1 MNIMEI
7 GERNPNYLGSYDL
20 YDLNTQE
27 IVVTIDRFAEENV
40 VTNGQTE
47 KCAVLHFKE
56 KYKPMILNVENR
68 KRLAR
73 LFHTVLGENMCGK
86 KIKIHIEKTKA
97 FGKIHDALRV
107 MTELPDE
114 RQTACA
120 VCGKIICAFGKLN
133 AEQMAAHTK
142 KKYGKA
148 LCAACATEEA
158 KRLAEQEGQYAETES

>member
-40 VTNGQTE
+40 VTNGQSE
-47 KCAVLHFKE
+47 KHAVLHFKE

-114 RQTACA
+114 RPI
-120 VCGKIICAFGKLN
+120 VCEDCGNTICAFGKYN
-133 AEQMAAHTK
+133 AGQMASYTK
-142 KKYGKA
+142 TKYGKA
-148 LCAACATEEA
+148 LCENCAAEAA
-158 KRLAEQEGQYAETES
+158 KRKSESGE